1 MSAVQL
7 FCKKIIDNMV
17 GDSTEEKLKYV
28 MNLIETEYNSIEKP
42 ERAIIKPDESKCI
55 IISEKVYTIPDII
68 TTNCYCR
75 LNSKGFP
82 SQCKSQKVPGEKMCK
97 RHLKMYKDTD
107 IIHGEGM
114 IDEDM
119 PMKHLPGSKKE
130 GKNHCWKCTSDGTII
145 EKKKKETSIDKPKRK
160 QKKCGNCGE
169 YGHMKKTCKVN
180 MNITKIPMKTKVV
193 KSTIDEPTN
202 DESTNDES
210 TNDES
215 TNDES
220 TNDETTV
227 DETTVDE
234 TTVDETKVIETT
246 EDDIELEKAL
256 NAITQTS
263 AVVDKS
269 DGIDYPQVKFNTSIN
284 MYKSSNND
292 DNDEENDDTSEI
304 DDLDIDEE
312 NYGFTINGVKYEFE
326 INEDGEKLVI
336 NDEYE
341 PVGIWN
347 GEKSCIEWDC
357 EEYEIAHKNHE
368 DYISS

>member
-1 MSAVQL
+1 MSTIQL
-7 FCKKIIDNMV
+7 FCKKIIDNME
-17 GDSTEEKLKYV
+17 GDSSEEKFKYI
-28 MNLIETEYNSIEKP
+28 MNLIEKEYNSIEKP
-42 ERAIIKPDESKCI
+42 ERAIVKPSESNCV
-55 IISEKVYTIPDII
+55 IISEKEAYTIPEII

-82 SQCKSQKVPGEKMCK
+82 SQCKSKKVDGEKMCK
-97 RHLKMYKDTD
+97 RHLKIYKDTD

-119 PMKHLPGSKKE
+119 PMQHLPGSKKE

-145 EKKKKETSIDKPKRK
+145 QKKKKDKTQDEKPKRK

-180 MNITKIPMKTKVV
+180 MNITKIPMKKVIETKVV
-193 KSTIDEPTN
+193 ETSDDETSD
-202 DESTNDES
+202 DESKVVETS
-210 TNDES
+210 
-215 TNDES
+215 
-220 TNDETTV
+220 NDETTV
-227 DETTVDE
+227 VES
-234 TTVDETKVIETT
+234 KVIESSVVELSVVEST

-256 NAITQTS
+256 KAITPTS

-269 DGIDYPQVKFNTSIN
+269 DEVDYPKVKFNTNIN
-284 MYKSSNND
+284 MYKSAND
-292 DNDEENDDTSEI
+292 DDYV
-304 DDLDIDEE
+304 DDLNTDEE

-326 INEDGEKLVI
+326 INEDGEKQVI

-357 EEYEIAHKNHE
+357 EEYENAHKNHE
-368 DYISS
+368 DYISD